1 MVRIFNGWGGCLM
14 NRVPRNL
21 DVRACLRFS
30 TGLAL
35 VSLFLLAGCGGGDM
49 PPVQTELMPFTPEQI
64 AAREKAQVAE
74 YRLRPGDRLAVDFK
88 YEDEL
93 DSSRLL
99 ILPDGRLSLPGGVD
113 AVVAAGLTVAELD
126 VELTTLYG
134 RDFQRPELS
143 VLVEDLADLN
153 VYVFGN
159 VNQPGSVRLP
169 EGAMGVLQ
177 AIASAGGFRAGAAA
191 KETAILRVT
200 DEGFLLR
207 RIDLTHL
214 QRRGIPD
221 IAALD
226 LQPYDVIF
234 VPQSTLGDMKYV
246 SDTLFRSVLDVTRLF
261 WDIYAIGKLDKVT
274 TLYR

>member
-21 DVRACLRFS
+21 DVRACLRLS
-30 TGLAL
+30 AGLAL

-49 PPVQTELMPFTPEQI
+49 PPVHTELMPFTPDQI
-64 AAREKAQVAE
+64 AARDKAQGAE

-93 DSSRLL
+93 DSTRLL

-126 VELTTLYG
+126 AALTAQYG

-143 VLVEDLADLN
+143 ILVEDLADLN

-169 EGAMGVLQ
+169 AGAMGVLQ
-177 AIASAGGFRAGAAA
+177 AIASAGGFRTGAAA
-191 KETAILRVT
+191 DETAILRVT

-221 IAALD
+221 VAVLD

-261 WDIYAIGKLDKVT
+261 WDVYAIGKLDKVT